1 MALTGSTIASTYLK
15 LLRVNTDTMG
25 ADASASYI
33 QDSADTDSALSIS
46 TTRCGIGTAAP
57 DGTLHVHTATAGTI
71 AADADHDE
79 LVLENSAMCG
89 MTILSGNGSHGTIAF
104 GDDGD
109 ANDGIL
115 GYDQSARA
123 MYIKVAGV
131 NTKRIIIDANSR
143 ISLSNNDSGG
153 TGGSDSTTG
162 NTMLGYLSGNSI
174 ADGGVNNTFIGHE
187 VGKAST
193 VGTSNVGIGVGA
205 LDAIAVGESANIAIG
220 ESAMS
225 AVDEGAANGDAD
237 FNIGIGFQALLGG
250 DFAGNDRQLQGN
262 IAIGGYA
269 LDATADN
276 AQTGTIAI
284 GHSAL
289 SALTSGA
296 RNTALGYETGGRTT
310 TGADNTYIGYQAG
323 DDTRDDSKQN
333 TVVGSLA
340 FAGTHN
346 TADADDCV
354 AIGYSALGAVLQHAN
369 VSGTV
374 AIGSSALNA
383 LTSGAGNLA
392 IGYQS
397 LDATATGASNTMVGY
412 QSGTALVDGSDNN
425 TAVGYQAMLG
435 GNNDVTHK
443 NTVVG
448 YQAGMQISNGFNNT
462 LIGANVDVN
471 TGSFDNVTAIG
482 NNFEASQDDT
492 VFLGNNDTEEVWMAL
507 DKGATVYCDKIAVG
521 AGITQHSTT
530 HLDVEGSIRA
540 GCGSGDSGST
550 QAGQLMGL
558 AGTTEGDN
566 TVRLLKAS
574 MTSEGSLWVVSGYQG
589 GTANR
594 FVDLLL
600 AYSGGVAVVSAQN
613 TNSPDTRTYSIVA
626 EALKLLI
633 NVTDSGE
640 ETYHIRMTGIGGNEL
655 AASTAPTMGGA

>member
-1 MALTGSTIASTYLK
+1 MKSTI
-15 LLRVNTDTMG
+15 
-25 ADASASYI
+25 
-33 QDSADTDSALSIS
+33 IS
-46 TTRCGIGTAAP
+46 TTADSISSGGSITGDLTISGDLTVSGGGSFTYEEVIDGSLGINDYIYHNDDTNTYIGFPALDTFRVRTGGTNR
-57 DGTLHVHTATAGTI
+57 L
-71 AADADHDE
+71 
-79 LVLENSAMCG
+79 
-89 MTILSGNGSHGTIAF
+89 ILDN
-104 GDDGD
+104 
-109 ANDGIL
+109 
-115 GYDQSARA
+115 
-123 MYIKVAGV
+123 
-131 NTKRIIIDANSR
+131 NSR
-143 ISLSNNDSGG
+143 ISLSNNDGNDYNTVFGYHALTNAGTVLGDVGADQNTAIGHLAMG
-153 TGGSDSTTG
+153 TGTTLAATD
-162 NTMLGYLSGNSI
+162 NTAVGYKALEDITIG
-174 ADGGVNNTFIGHE
+174 DFNT
-187 VGKAST
+187 
-193 VGTSNVGIGVGA
+193 GIGVHSLGNIT
-205 LDAIAVGESANIAIG
+205 DAIRNTAVGYDSLATNVSGNYNTAIG
-220 ESAMS
+220 M
-225 AVDEGAANGDAD
+225 
-237 FNIGIGFQALLGG
+237 
-250 DFAGNDRQLQGN
+250 
-262 IAIGGYA
+262 
-269 LDATADN
+269 
-276 AQTGTIAI
+276 
-284 GHSAL
+284 HSL
-289 SALTSGA
+289 YSNLTHN
-296 RNTALGYETGGRTT
+296 NTALGYESGTYT
-310 TGADNTYIGYQAG
+310 TGADNTYVGYNAGRGSSGAEANNVAVGSNALLLVTTGSDNTVMGSVAG
-323 DDTRDDSKQN
+323 DSITTGHDNVFMGRHAGGATQD
-333 TVVGSLA
+333 VGHA
-340 FAGTHN
+340 VIIGQGAGGGVI
-346 TADADDCV
+346 TAAAD
-354 AIGYSALGAVLQHAN
+354 
-369 VSGTV
+369 GTV
-374 AIGSSALNA
+374 AIGASSLAV
-383 LTSGAGNLA
+383 LTSGAGNVA
-392 IGYQS
+392 VGYQS